1 MHSRLC
7 YDVLIVLI
15 LQYQLVG
22 IRLVLEI
29 QQELLVVY
37 YQSISGHGTIVGEA
51 AHSCSCLCARAGVQ
65 IDSFTLNPGRHKLLH
80 TRSMHTINSNTL
92 RVVLLLE
99 QYAEYAYYESY
110 SNQYAYS
117 TSSYSSRNNG
127 QSWIRTIHF
136 NSVVCVYMTDFV
148 RSRRQHL
155 SQFVRSQRQIFWP
168 LCASPLVFFRVR
180 HQYQM
185 LLYAYG
191 YDVT

>member
-15 LQYQLVG
+15 LQYQLVEV
-22 IRLVLEI
+22 RLVLEI

-51 AHSCSCLCARAGVQ
+51 AHSCSCLCARAGWYLS
-65 IDSFTLNPGRHKLLH
+65 SFTLNPGRHKLLH
-80 TRSMHTINSNTL
+80 TTRSMHTINSNTL
-92 RVVLLLE
+92 RVVLLLGE

-136 NSVVCVYMTDFV
+136 NSVVCVYMTHFV

-155 SQFVRSQRQIFWP
+155 LVCSFKFFGRCVLHLLNSSVFVTSTR
-168 LCASPLVFFRVR
+168 CYCM
-180 HQYQM
+180 HM
-185 LLYAYG
+185 H
-191 YDVT
+191 TT